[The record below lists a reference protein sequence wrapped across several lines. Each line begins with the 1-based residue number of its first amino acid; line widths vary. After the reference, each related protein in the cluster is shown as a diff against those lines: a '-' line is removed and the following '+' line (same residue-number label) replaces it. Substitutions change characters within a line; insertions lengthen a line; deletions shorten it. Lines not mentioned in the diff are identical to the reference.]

1 MRRRAIWFG
10 GKDRSETSMDEFYAW
25 LGPKKA
31 KKIRLVVMDMW
42 KAFEKS
48 AKKNVPQAAIL

>member
-1 MRRRAIWFG
+1 
-10 GKDRSETSMDEFYAW
+10 MDMFYQW

-31 KKIRLVVMDMW
+31 KKIKLAIMDMW

-48 AKKNVPQAAIL
+48 TKHNVPQASIL